1 MEAKRLAQR
10 LAEESIVLL
19 KNEECCL
26 PLASGASVAVF
37 GRGQIDTLYSGNGSG
52 STHAESVASIE
63 EALRESGLRVYQP
76 LTDFYARALENDPE
90 RHAGEI
96 DWSKGREYLHSGLMY
111 EIFGQYHGPKTEFI
125 LPDALMAQ
133 AAAAADTAL
142 LILSRSSGGEEC
154 DRRYEN
160 DYLLTASEQALVR
173 QVCGHF
179 GRVVLILNINGL
191 IDLGWTAR
199 YPQIKSMLFLGIP
212 GEGGS
217 RALAS
222 ILTGRVNPSGRL
234 GFTIA
239 ERAEDYPS
247 WRHFSCDKEHPL
259 TYADYGLDAEANGSA
274 KFDQSPVTVYA
285 EDVFMGYRYFDSFGV
300 KPLYAFGHGLSYTSF
315 SIRCTGACKE
325 ADGIR
330 LRCAVTNTG
339 DRAGKEVL
347 QAYIAPEGA
356 ESSRPA
362 RTLAAFG
369 KTGVLQPGETQAM
382 ALFIPWEAMRRY
394 DEAAAAWRI
403 ERGNILV
410 KVGATGDRTRD
421 AACIRVPETILLKQC
436 ENRLGLRD
444 CNKGKLVF
452 PQAEAQPEAAHEGL
466 PVLTVSVNDCRPS
479 RRSMPEESGP
489 AWISALPDEQLAA
502 LCVGYGPGTPFSAF
516 QDTKDPETLFDRDGK
531 PLTVNDHPT
540 GRNGY
545 ISPAI
550 PQKGLHSVY
559 YKDGPAGVGGVA
571 WPAEMLLGC
580 CWNTELLYTFGDA
593 VGRECEREQVDVWLA
608 PAVNLH
614 RHPLCGRNFEYFSED
629 PFLTGAYAVSVARG
643 VQEHHPVLVCA
654 KHFAANEQETFRRG
668 SLRKNVNA
676 ADSILTERALRELY
690 LLPFEMLVKQG
701 SLHCLMTSFN
711 RVNGVFAGG
720 SADLCTHILREEWGF
735 DGLVV
740 TDWGDM
746 DVVVDGADAVVAG
759 NDVVMPGGP
768 PVIRQILAGLREGRV
783 TRSDLERTA
792 RRLYRLTRR
801 VGKGACAT

>member
-1 MEAKRLAQR
+1 MEAKKLAQR

-19 KNEECCL
+19 TNEEDCL

-37 GRGQIDTLYSGNGSG
+37 GRGEIDTVYSGNGSG
-52 STHAESVASIE
+52 STHAEGVASIE
-63 EALRESGLRVYQP
+63 EALRESGLRPYQP
-76 LTDFYARALENDPE
+76 LTDFYAHALENDPE

-111 EIFGQYHGPKTEFI
+111 EIFGQYHGPKAEFV

-160 DYLLTASEQALVR
+160 DYLLSTSEQALAR
-173 QVCGHF
+173 QVCGRF

-191 IDLGWTAR
+191 IDLSWTAR
-199 YPQIKSMLFLGIP
+199 YPQIKSVLFLGIP

-247 WRHFSCDKEHPL
+247 WRHFSYDKEHPL

-274 KFDQSPVTVYA
+274 NFARSPVTVYA
-285 EDVFMGYRYFDSFGV
+285 EDVFMGYRSFDSFGV

-315 SIRCTGACKE
+315 HTSCSGVEKE

-339 DRAGKEVL
+339 CRAGKEVL
-347 QAYIAPEGA
+347 QAYIAPKGA
-356 ESSRPA
+356 ESSRPV

-369 KTGVLQPGETQAM
+369 KTRLLQPNETQTM
-382 ALFIPWEAMRRY
+382 TLFIPWEALRRY
-394 DEAAAAWRI
+394 DEATAAWRI
-403 ERGNILV
+403 DPGKYMIQA
-410 KVGATGDRTRD
+410 GGTGDHTRD
-421 AACIRVPETILLKQC
+421 AACIRVPEAILLEPC
-436 ENRLGLRD
+436 ENRLSLRD
-444 CNKGKLVF
+444 CNREKLDF
-452 PQAEAQPEAAHEGL
+452 LQAAARPEAARDGI
-466 PVLTVSVNDCRPS
+466 PVLTVSASDCRPS
-479 RRSMPEESGP
+479 HQSAPEETGP
-489 AWISALPDEQLAA
+489 AWISALTDEQLAA

-516 QDTKDPETLFDRDGK
+516 QDTKDPETLLGHDGK

-540 GRNGY
+540 GQSGY
-545 ISPAI
+545 VSPAI
-550 PQKGLHSVY
+550 PQRGLRSVY
-559 YKDGPAGVGGVA
+559 YKDGPAGIGAVA
-571 WPAEMLLGC
+571 WPTEMLLGC
-580 CWNTELLYTFGDA
+580 CWNAELLYAFGDA
-593 VGRECEREQVDVWLA
+593 VGLECEREQVDVWLA

-629 PFLTGAYAVSVARG
+629 PFLTGACAVSIARG

-668 SLRKNVNA
+668 SLRKNANA

-701 SLHCLMTSFN
+701 GLHCLMTSFN

-720 SADLCTHILREEWGF
+720 SIDLCTHILREEWSF
-735 DGLVV
+735 DGLVL

-746 DVVVDGADAVVAG
+746 DVVVDGVDAVAAG

-768 PVIRQILAGLREGRV
+768 PVIRQLLAGLREGRV
-783 TRSDLERTA
+783 TRSNLERTA

-801 VGKGACAT
+801 VGRGV